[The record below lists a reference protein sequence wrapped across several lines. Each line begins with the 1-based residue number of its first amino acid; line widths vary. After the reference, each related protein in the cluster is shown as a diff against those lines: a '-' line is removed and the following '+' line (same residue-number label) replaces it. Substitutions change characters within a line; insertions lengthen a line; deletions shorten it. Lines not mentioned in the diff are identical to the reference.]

1 MKDAQQEIKST
12 VTVNTSD
19 IAAKAHEDKEQNRDL
34 EKLAKKRGGEFFVR
48 MFFLS
53 SLFYNREIRTNYWGD
68 KLLLIDVKVS
78 RVTTLRN
85 VYHVS

>member
-19 IAAKAHEDKEQNRDL
+19 IAAKAHEDKEQSRDL

-48 MFFLS
+48 VFYM
-53 SLFYNREIRTNYWGD
+53 SLCFCNKDIHANC
-68 KLLLIDVKVS
+68 
-78 RVTTLRN
+78 
-85 VYHVS
+85 